1 MVDLLVERAEFGHGG
16 NQEVVRPFAAAGDVE
31 LLLVTPQMQSFEAG
45 KKAHAGEVPL
55 SKEDVP
61 HWDDDYPF
69 WESTTV
75 ELEGRPIS
83 FRRIVMP
90 MVEDDLEMTE
100 WLDSISVDAVICS
113 GSRRNVSMWED
124 WMAPA
129 SSLVRS
135 SANSGR
141 PTLGICFGHQLLC
154 HALGAKVER
163 AESLSSGI
171 WDLDF
176 TDIGQDDELLTS
188 HVSDDSCVAGLFT
201 HQDHVITVPKS
212 CSLICSTNHNRV
224 TAVRVLSE
232 NGEPLPSWGVQFHP
246 EAARARIER
255 AHEWGHISDEELAS
269 FKGEH
274 DGASIL
280 SSFASVVSRYQA

>member
-16 NQEVVRPFAAAGDVE
+16 NQEVVRPFAAFGDVE

-45 KKAHAGEVPL
+45 KKAQAGEVPL

-100 WLDSISVDAVICS
+100 WLDSISVDAVVCS

-188 HVSDDSCVAGLFT
+188 HVSGDSTVAGLFT

-212 CSLICSTNHNRV
+212 CYLICSTNHNQV

-280 SSFASVVSRYQA
+280 SSFASVVSRYRA

>member
-188 HVSDDSCVAGLFT
+188 HVSDDSSVAGLFT

-212 CSLICSTNHNRV
+212 CSLICSTNHNQV